1 MMIPMVD
8 SPAFPSVLYRA
19 HGAVAVA
26 KPAGI
31 NVFGASSLATWLM
44 EQHPELASVGPVD
57 QPAFV
62 HRLDRGTSGIILAAE
77 DQGLY
82 EYLRGLF
89 SSSAVIKWYLAVVE
103 GQIEDA
109 TTIDKPLGGRYRRS
123 ARVWVDDGSRKLR
136 GVRRAVT
143 HIEPVSISESFSL
156 CRIRIPTG
164 TRHQI
169 RAHLAYLGHPVA
181 GDVLY
186 GAQKEPEFG
195 EERFYLHAHSLEFQ
209 VPGISSPLVWTCPL
223 IDDFFSL
230 LSSLGLSTE
239 EIRP

>member
-1 MMIPMVD
+1 MVD
-8 SPAFPSVLYRA
+8 SPAFPSILYRA
-19 HGAVAVA
+19 HGAMAVS

-31 NVFGASSLATWLM
+31 NVFGASSLAAWLM
-44 EQHPELASVGPVD
+44 EQHPELAEVGPVD

-62 HRLDRGTSGIILAAE
+62 HRLDRGTSGIILAAG

-89 SSSAVIKWYLAVVE
+89 SSSGVIKWYLTVVE
-103 GQIEDA
+103 GKVENA

-123 ARVWVDDGSRKLR
+123 ARVWVDDGSTKLR

-143 HIEPVSISESFSL
+143 HIEPISTSESFSL

-169 RAHLAYLGHPVA
+169 RAHLAHLGHPVA

-186 GAQKEPEFG
+186 GAQKNPEFDEG
-195 EERFYLHAHSLEFQ
+195 RFYLHAHSLEFQ
-209 VPGISSPLVWTCPL
+209 VPGVSTSLVWTCQLPS
-223 IDDFFSL
+223 DFHFL
-230 LSSLGLSTE
+230 LNSFGLSAG
-239 EIRP
+239 EIRH